1 VALLYGGVGIGLVV
15 GYALLTRRA
24 GRFAPI
30 ALLIGGFAVS
40 SAGNLLTGLAWS
52 VAAAFVLQTV
62 RGIGLSAIDVGVNT
76 FLQRRVP
83 PALQGRVFGNPLR
96 GNRYRGRSLVSARRG
111 AARAHR
117 PAHHV
122 LIAGGGGLLITVAT
136 LAATTRARRRS
147 AADDRPQAGQEWGS
161 GAGGPGSYDL
171 ADRWLGEAVAWCTDR
186 DLDPLR
192 SYGLAWQ
199 AHCHFEQGRWV
210 EATATATTVLG
221 ALARHVPSQ
230 IVALAVLGRLRT
242 RRGDPDAHEPLDRA
256 FGSSQRHPGQSSS
269 RSDLRWLRPESGCWR
284 CNGSPAR

>member
-1 VALLYGGVGIGLVV
+1 LVV

-76 FLQRRVP
+76 FLQRRVSP
-83 PALQGRVFGNPLR
+83 ELLGRVFGNLY
-96 GNRYRGRSLVSARRG
+96 GAIGIAAAVSYLLGAVLLVLTDPRITF
-111 AARAHR
+111 
-117 PAHHV
+117 

-147 AADDRPQAGQEWGS
+147 AADDRPQAGQEWG
-161 GAGGPGSYDL
+161 PGSYDL

-199 AHCHFEQGRWV
+199 AHCYFEQGRWV

-269 RSDLRWLRPESGCWR
+269 RSDLRWLRPESGCWC